1 MVFVDTS
8 AWFAAVV
15 PSDPNHPH
23 AANWLATNS
32 EVLVTTDYVVD
43 EILTLL
49 RARGE
54 GQRAK
59 LLGKSFFE
67 EAIAEIYFLT
77 EEDIRQA
84 WAIFEQYDD
93 KSWSFT
99 DCSSKVVIDEMN
111 ISQAFAFDHHFHQFG
126 TVQVVPNQ

>member
-15 PSDPNHPH
+15 PSDANHSH

-32 EVLVTTDYVVD
+32 DVLITTDYVID

-54 GQRAK
+54 HQRAK
-59 LLGKSFFE
+59 LLGQKFFDGS
-67 EAIAEIYFLT
+67 IAETYFLT
-77 EEDIRQA
+77 EEDVRQS
-84 WAIFEQYDD
+84 WVIFEQYHD

-99 DCSSKVVIDEMN
+99 DCSSRVVMDEMN
-111 ISQAFAFDHHFHQFG
+111 IAHAFPFDHHFHQFG
-126 TVQVVPNQ
+126 TVRVVPKD

>member
-32 EVLVTTDYVVD
+32 EVLITTDYIID
-43 EILTLL
+43 ETLTLL

-54 GQRAK
+54 RQRAK
-59 LLGKSFFE
+59 LLGQKFFE
-67 EAIAEIYFLT
+67 ASIAEIYFLT
-77 EEDIRQA
+77 EADVRQA
-84 WAIFEQYDD
+84 WGIFEQYDD
-93 KSWSFT
+93 KGWSFT
-99 DCSSKVVIDEMN
+99 DCASKVLIDEMN
-111 ISQAFAFDHHFHQFG
+111 ISRAFAFDHHFHQFG
-126 TVQVVPNQ
+126 TVHVVPNE